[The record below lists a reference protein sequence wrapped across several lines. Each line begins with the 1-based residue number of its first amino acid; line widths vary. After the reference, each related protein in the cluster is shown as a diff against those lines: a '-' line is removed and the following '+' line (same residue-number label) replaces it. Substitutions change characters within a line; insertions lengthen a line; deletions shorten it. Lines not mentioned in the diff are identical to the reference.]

1 MCTQCLCTSTPQ
13 ERMRMYSRKP
23 VKTGNWKSSKIWR
36 AALQCNVTR
45 SAVGR
50 DVVSTS
56 HYIFNI
62 FSIYIYTYIIYFLWF
77 LYILYPIY
85 THWPTPRSPSGQQT
99 KRPLPGHIS
108 RIFDRCGAGLGPVES
123 GIGSGQGGTILW
135 HDVTSDIFQDIEGF
149 KGPFQFKVNMFQ
161 FKSHCNIQHYSTI
174 EFKDVISVI
183 NDVVS
188 GSSGSISQFV
198 SWIVDTKSRP
208 SCRRWSFTRNVE
220 EALRPVVAS
229 GHRLGTILGSRRTGT
244 WWKMT
249 SGPKLHPFPSVSIH
263 FHPFLQCTTMVSY
276 IRMVSI
282 IMV

>member
-85 THWPTPRSPSGQQT
+85 IHWPTPRSPSGQQT

-135 HDVTSDIFQDIEGF
+135 HDVTSCCSISVGTANVKLMCISICTRPDQRNQHVFLKSFEIPKRNWNCVVTQSEWLNWFTDF
-149 KGPFQFKVNMFQ
+149 TTPFPFQFEIQSMVIFQ
-161 FKSHCNIQHYSTI
+161 RFISVQIATSKSHVLNAKKCKACL
-174 EFKDVISVI
+174 EGLSVSHMHR
-183 NDVVS
+183 NPMCKCK
-188 GSSGSISQFV
+188 
-198 SWIVDTKSRP
+198 WP
-208 SCRRWSFTRNVE
+208 RWSQTN
-220 EALRPVVAS
+220 
-229 GHRLGTILGSRRTGT
+229 
-244 WWKMT
+244 
-249 SGPKLHPFPSVSIH
+249 
-263 FHPFLQCTTMVSY
+263 
-276 IRMVSI
+276 
-282 IMV
+282 